1 MSSKYSHASGLS
13 LVHVVVSEFS
23 RFSKDAWVLCHWLHW
38 LVEAV
43 LVSGGE
49 LTLVVCADEV

>member
-49 LTLVVCADEV
+49 LTLVV